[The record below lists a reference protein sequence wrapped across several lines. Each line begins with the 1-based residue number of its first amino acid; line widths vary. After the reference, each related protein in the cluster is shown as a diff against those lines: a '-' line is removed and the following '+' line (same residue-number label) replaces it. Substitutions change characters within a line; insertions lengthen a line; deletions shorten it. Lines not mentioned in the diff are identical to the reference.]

1 MSNFDEKELI
11 EFIQTLEPQMAEQ
24 LTEWIEWEKEIS
36 WSNGYADAVDH
47 YEYGVVNLV
56 GEA

>member
-47 YEYGVVNLV
+47 YDYGFAVA

>member
-24 LTEWIEWEKEIS
+24 LTQWIEWEKEIS

-47 YEYGVVNLV
+47 YDYGYAVA